1 MSNTSNTI
9 NASDTIN
16 ASNTINASDTIFILN
31 MIMCY
36 NIISIHSSIVGNNS
50 NVRVRGLDM
59 LKLDKYYKCKDKCI
73 DCSIC
78 MERVNYSEYVRGL
91 PCKHQYHKKC
101 IDKWF
106 RVSINVNEEI
116 QCPLCRKRIEWY

>member
-1 MSNTSNTI
+1 MYNI
-9 NASDTIN
+9 DESDSVATVITRN
-16 ASNTINASDTIFILN
+16 VTNVTNDTMFILN

-36 NIISIHSSIVGNNS
+36 NIINIHSSIMENNS
-50 NVRVRGLDM
+50 NVKIKGLDM
-59 LKLDKYYKCKDKCI
+59 LKLEKYYKCKEKCI

-78 MERVNYSEYVRGL
+78 IEKVKYAEYVRGL

>member
-1 MSNTSNTI
+1 MFNINTSE
-9 NASDTIN
+9 ASE
-16 ASNTINASDTIFILN
+16 ASEASVITRNVETMFLLN

-36 NIISIHSSIVGNNS
+36 NIISIHSSMVDNNS
-50 NVRVRGLDM
+50 NMKIKGLDM
-59 LKLDKYYKCKDKCI
+59 LKLEKYYKCKGECI
-73 DCSIC
+73 ECSIC
-78 MERVNYSEYVRGL
+78 IEKVKCSEYVRGL
-91 PCKHQYHKKC
+91 QCGHKYHKKC

>member
-1 MSNTSNTI
+1 ME
-9 NASDTIN
+9 
-16 ASNTINASDTIFILN
+16 
-31 MIMCY
+31 
-36 NIISIHSSIVGNNS
+36 NNS
-50 NVRVRGLDM
+50 NVKIKGLDM
-59 LKLDKYYKCKDKCI
+59 LKLEKYYKCKEKCI

-78 MERVNYSEYVRGL
+78 IEKVKYAEYVRDL